1 MLFQIVRC
9 VLFDV
14 ALFIGEFPFPSAIA
28 AVVVP
33 GGGGEGPGEERAL
46 AVQATKQARA

>member
-14 ALFIGEFPFPSAIA
+14 ALFIGEFPFPRMIA
-28 AVVVP
+28 AVVP
-33 GGGGEGPGEERAL
+33 GGGGEGEERAL